1 MNKDEIILRKGTK
14 RDINAFYELDNL
26 CFEEGIAYPKEVF
39 SYYLKLR
46 NLLCYVIE
54 EQNKIVAFIIAEYQ
68 KSYAQIITID
78 VHPDYRRKGYAER
91 LMKLIEEELIK
102 VNVKF
107 IFLYVAENNSSAI
120 KLYQKLCY
128 EIYNKITNYYKKNLD
143 AYVMIK
149 NL

>member
-1 MNKDEIILRKGTK
+1 MLFR
-14 RDINAFYELDNL
+14 
-26 CFEEGIAYPKEVF
+26 
-39 SYYLKLR
+39 S
-46 NLLCYVIE
+46 
-54 EQNKIVAFIIAEYQ
+54 KIVAFIIANYQ

-91 LMKLIEEELIK
+91 LMKFVEDELIK
-102 VNVKF
+102 VNVQF

-128 EIYNKITNYYKKNLD
+128 EIHSKVPNYYKHNLD

>member
-1 MNKDEIILRKGTK
+1 MKNDEIILRKGTK
-14 RDINAFYELDNL
+14 RDVNAFCELDNL
-26 CFEEGIAYPKEVF
+26 CFEEGIAYPKEEF
-39 SYYLKLR
+39 SYYLKLK

-54 EQNKIVAFIIAEYQ
+54 EQNKIVAFIIANYQ

-91 LMKLIEEELIK
+91 LMKLVEEELIK
-102 VNVKF
+102 ANVRF
-107 IFLYVAENNSSAI
+107 IFLYVAENNNSAI

-128 EIYNKITNYYKKNLD
+128 EIHGKVPNYYKHNLD

>member
-1 MNKDEIILRKGTK
+1 MKNDEIILRKGTK
-14 RDINAFYELDNL
+14 QDVNAFCELDNL
-26 CFEEGIAYPKEVF
+26 CFEKGIAYSKEVF
-39 SYYLKLR
+39 SYYLKLK

-54 EQNKIVAFIIAEYQ
+54 EQNKIVAFIIANYQ

-91 LMKLIEEELIK
+91 LMKFVEDELIK

-128 EIYNKITNYYKKNLD
+128 EIHNKITNYYKKNLD

>member
-1 MNKDEIILRKGTK
+1 MKKDEIILRKGTK
-14 RDINAFYELDNL
+14 QDVDAFYELDNL

-39 SYYLKLR
+39 SYYLKLK
-46 NLLCYVIE
+46 NFLCYVIE
-54 EQNKIVAFIIAEYQ
+54 EQNKIVAFIIANYQ

-78 VHPDYRRKGYAER
+78 VHPDYRRKGYGKR
-91 LMKLIEEELIK
+91 LMKLVEEELIK

-107 IFLYVAENNSSAI
+107 IFLYVAENNNSAI
-120 KLYQKLCY
+120 KLYEKLGY
-128 EIYNKITNYYKKNLD
+128 EIHDKVPNYYKQNLD